1 MTKLVCVVISF
12 FVINKAIIAKIKQ
25 FMWWKYFD
33 RIPYSPVL

>member
-25 FMWWKYFD
+25 LMRMKVF
-33 RIPYSPVL
+33 